1 VNRFPILAIA
11 WAALLVAG
19 FAIVFTLGAPV
30 ASTAD
35 ELDAA
40 LHPPTPVTQEVAE
53 AAAATIVRLQHPT
66 FLNTAP
72 ETTKATDFGIEHWV
86 IEYSDTSGPTPR
98 GLRVSIVV
106 ATGNVEV
113 TTYP

>member
-1 VNRFPILAIA
+1 MNRFPILAIA

-19 FAIVFTLGAPV
+19 FAVVVTLGAPV
-30 ASTAD
+30 ASSAD

-40 LHPPTPVTQEVAE
+40 LHPPTPVTQETAE
-53 AAAATIVRLQHPT
+53 AAAATIVRVQYPT
-66 FLNTAP
+66 FANTAP
-72 ETTKATDFGIEHWV
+72 KTTKATDFGIEHWV

-98 GLRVSIVV
+98 GLRVSIVID
-106 ATGNVEV
+106 TGKVEV